1 MSSDIEQKFRDAKAL
16 LASLTNNISS
26 AERGIR
32 LDLSMTESQIKEL
45 VSELSRISQGV
56 SLTSVTPPSAIFSA
70 PFPLQQQNAPYPSDG
85 INNSTFTQ
93 RISSSYLPINSRP
106 SELQRRKA
114 EGLLTELR
122 QAHDYLSRLERR
134 NAANV
139 AFTERKKEILGEN
152 FSSTNFWS
160 PTQGEMEL
168 EEKER
173 KSLEYLNRRF
183 AHMEEESRD
192 VLSAL
197 KRQGHRLA
205 QSNSKVGSV
214 LEAIGLGDSTLGRIV
229 RRNNADAL
237 IVYVGIF
244 FLFLLMWK
252 IWSYRKS

>member
-16 LASLTNNISS
+16 LAVLTNNISS

-32 LDLSMTESQIKEL
+32 LDLSITESQIKEL
-45 VSELSRISQGV
+45 VSELSRVSQGS
-56 SLTSVTPPSAIFSA
+56 SLNSVPPPSADFSA
-70 PFPLQQQNAPYPSDG
+70 PFPLQQRNAPYSSDG
-85 INNSTFTQ
+85 VNSSTFTQ
-93 RISSSYLPINSRP
+93 RVSSSYLSMNTRP

-122 QAHDYLSRLERR
+122 QAHDYLSRLQKR
-134 NAANV
+134 NAANI

-152 FSSTNFWS
+152 FSSANVWR

-173 KSLEYLNRRF
+173 RSLEYLNRRF

-197 KRQGHRLA
+197 KRQGHRIA
-205 QSNSKVGSV
+205 QSNSTVGSV
-214 LEAIGLGDSTLGRIV
+214 LEGIGLGDSILGRIV

-244 FLFLLMWK
+244 FLLVVMWK